1 MDNELRAIVFTKVQ
15 KALIKEVLEAPEFN
29 HIDWSS
35 ENLENLRSSIRNHY
49 RKEQNFLC
57 CYCKNQISVR
67 NAANSQVEHI
77 APKSKYKRFIF
88 TPKNL
93 CVVCVDCNNAKR
105 DIDVVK
111 PLPLNKERTK
121 YPSSSQFLIIHPH
134 FDIYDEHLRKF
145 GERFYFSLTEKGSCT
160 YSVCKLN
167 KGLADMGY
175 FDSED
180 ILSDMELM
188 AQIMDAKLKKDTK
201 KLKILKKLLIES
213 I

>member
-1 MDNELRAIVFTKVQ
+1 MDNELRAIEFTKEQ
-15 KALIKEVLEAPEFN
+15 KALIKEVVDTPEFN

-35 ENLENLRSSIRNHY
+35 DSLENLRSSIRN
-49 RKEQNFLC
+49 
-57 CYCKNQISVR
+57 
-67 NAANSQVEHI
+67 AANCQVEHI
-77 APKSKYKRFIF
+77 APKSKYKNFIF

-111 PLPLNKERTK
+111 PLPLKKERTK
-121 YPSSSQFLIIHPH
+121 YPPSSQFLIIHPH
-134 FDIYDEHLRKF
+134 FDTYDEHLIKF

-188 AQIMDAKLKKDTK
+188 AQIIDAKFKKDTK
-201 KLKILKKLLIES
+201 KLIVLKKLLIDS